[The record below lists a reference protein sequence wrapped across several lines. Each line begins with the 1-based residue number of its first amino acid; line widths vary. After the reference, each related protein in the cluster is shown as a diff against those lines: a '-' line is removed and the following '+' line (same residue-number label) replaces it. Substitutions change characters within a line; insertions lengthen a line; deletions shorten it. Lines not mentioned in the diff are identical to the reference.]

1 MRNILVVDNVAE
13 ERNLLVDTLK
23 NFGLN
28 VIGEAENGLVAY
40 DKYKELQPDLVT
52 MNLNMPILDGLDST
66 KKIISEFP
74 DAKIII
80 ASYQDN
86 RMLIGDA
93 ILNGATDYYHKKDNI
108 EVFKIKLF
116 KALNINI

>member
-1 MRNILVVDNVAE
+1 MRNILVVDNVTE
-13 ERNLLVDTLK
+13 ERNILVDTLK

-40 DKYKELQPDLVT
+40 NKYRELQPDLVT
-52 MNLNMPILDGLDST
+52 MNLNMPVLDGLDST
-66 KKIISEFP
+66 KKIIDEFP

-86 RMLIGDA
+86 RMLISDA
-93 ILNGATDYYHKKDNI
+93 ILNGATDYYYKKDSLDI
-108 EVFKIKLF
+108 LKTKLF